1 MSTPQNTRFGIFL
14 MIAACAIFSV
24 QDAIS
29 RHLGAAVNSYM
40 VTMIRY
46 WVFAAFVIAL
56 AARAPGGLKAAT
68 RSRHPWLQILRGLLL
83 VGEIWVMIY
92 AYVKLGLIETHAV
105 FIVYPLLV
113 TILSGPV
120 LGEKVGWRRWLAVL
134 TGFIGVMVILQPGSG
149 VFSLWAMFPF
159 LAAAMFAL
167 YSLLTRYVSRDDSAE
182 VSFFWTGTVGA
193 LAITPFG
200 LANWQSMV
208 PMDMALM
215 AALCGTS
222 ILSHWMLIRAYDLAE
237 ASEIQPFAYFQ
248 LPMVAI
254 LGLVLFGEALRIN
267 VLIGAVIVVGAGLFT
282 LWRQRIRA
290 QQAKLS

>member
-1 MSTPQNTRFGIFL
+1 MSTPQNTRLGIGL

-29 RHLGAAVNSYM
+29 RHLGASVNSYM

-68 RSRHPWLQILRGLLL
+68 RSQHPWLQILRGLLL

-120 LGEKVGWRRWLAVL
+120 LGEKVGWRRGLAVVV
-134 TGFIGVMVILQPGSG
+134 GFIGVLVILKPGSG
-149 VFSLWAMFPF
+149 LFSWWALFPF
-159 LAAAMFAL
+159 LASAMFAL
-167 YSLLTRYVSRDDSAE
+167 YSLLTRYVSRNDSAE
-182 VSFFWTGTVGA
+182 VSFFWTGIVGA

-200 LANWQSMV
+200 LAHWQSMV

-215 AALCGTS
+215 ALLCVTAIS
-222 ILSHWMLIRAYDLAE
+222 SHWLLIRAYDVAE

-248 LPMVAI
+248 LPMVAV
-254 LGLVLFGEALRIN
+254 LGLVIFGEALRIN
-267 VLIGAVIVVGAGLFT
+267 VVIGAVIVVGAGLFT

-290 QQAKLS
+290 QQAKLG